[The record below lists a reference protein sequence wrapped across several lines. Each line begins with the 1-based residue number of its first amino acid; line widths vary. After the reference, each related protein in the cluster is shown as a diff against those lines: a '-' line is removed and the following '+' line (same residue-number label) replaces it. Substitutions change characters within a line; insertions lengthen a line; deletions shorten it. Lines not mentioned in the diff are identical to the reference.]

1 MNNNEE
7 KIHATQP
14 GAEEAPPPDPCLGI
28 PEHFHPVVRKYGRAM
43 FALVMD
49 AGMSTQATAVLA
61 TLADKHH
68 SKAGRHAV
76 VVLSQAFNEIS
87 TAYCKLQGWEEG
99 ILTQCDRDIGL
110 AFAGKIEVPGSAII
124 LDS

>member
-1 MNNNEE
+1 MNNEE

-14 GAEEAPPPDPCLGI
+14 EATACLGI
-28 PEHFHPVVRKYGRAM
+28 PPEFHPVVQKYGRAM

-49 AGMSTQATAVLA
+49 AGMSSQATAVLS
-61 TLADKHH
+61 TLADKHY

-87 TAYCKLQGWEEG
+87 TAYCKQMGWDEA
-99 ILTQCDRDIGL
+99 ILAQCDRDISL
-110 AFAGKIEVPGSAII
+110 AFNGKVTPAGSAII